1 MLFRMTN
8 RNYHCYM
15 TGRRRPKRSSGRWLA
30 DESGAAVI
38 ETLMAMGMALITA
51 VFLMNGLLMLYAR
64 SVIQYAAD
72 SGARAG
78 ALSGGTGHNCEE
90 TAERIISGLASIY
103 QDSTEVDCN
112 RAEALTT
119 AEITA
124 RLLPVFPS
132 LGPTWSFTMRATSVT
147 EPVP

>member
-8 RNYHCYM
+8 HNNRCY
-15 TGRRRPKRSSGRWLA
+15 TSGRRSRERSNARWLG

-38 ETLMAMGMALITA
+38 ETLMAMGMALITT
-51 VFLMNGLLMLYAR
+51 VFLMNGLLMLYTR
-64 SVIQYAAD
+64 SVIQHAAD

-78 ALSGGTGHNCEE
+78 ALSGGTGPICEE
-90 TAERIISGLASIY
+90 TAERIISGLANLY

-112 RAEALTT
+112 RGAALTR
-119 AEITA
+119 AEISA
-124 RLLPVFPS
+124 QLRPVFHS
-132 LGPTWSFTMRATSVT
+132 LGPSWSFTMRATSVT